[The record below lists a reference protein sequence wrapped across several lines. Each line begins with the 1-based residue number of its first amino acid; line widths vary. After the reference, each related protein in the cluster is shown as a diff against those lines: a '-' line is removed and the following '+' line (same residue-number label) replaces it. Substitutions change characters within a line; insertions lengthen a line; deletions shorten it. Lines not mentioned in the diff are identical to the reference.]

1 MTQLDLKQIFN
12 RELAIPNINTHKELA
27 AALTEFGGFDNG
39 SDLTASLNELRSIT
53 GTDQIG
59 IGIKNVLT
67 TVGQAKRDREN
78 FAGTFAD
85 MMAQQMANLA

>member
-1 MTQLDLKQIFN
+1 MAQLDLKQTFN
-12 RELAIPNINTHKELA
+12 RELAVPNINTHTELA
-27 AALTEFGGFDNG
+27 TALREFGGFDRE
-39 SDLTASLNELRSIT
+39 DEMVASLNELREIT
-53 GTDQIG
+53 GTDQVG

-85 MMAQQMANLA
+85 MMAQQMANSN